1 MLTISTE
8 LILGLLTI
16 GIYLVIRYLNSTDV
30 PRVKGL
36 PEVLGVPIFGNL
48 FQLGSYHHVA
58 AQKLA
63 KKYGPVF

>member
-16 GIYLVIRYLNSTDV
+16 GIYLLIRYLNSTDV

-58 AQKLA
+58 TQKLA